1 MKTEKIEESFTVII
15 KADLLTLLILDLMP
29 LRL

>member
-15 KADLLTLLILDLMP
+15 KADLLTLLILDLKP

>member
-1 MKTEKIEESFTVII
+1 MKTEKIEESFAVII
-15 KADLLTLLILDLMP
+15 KADLLTLLILDLKP

>member
-15 KADLLTLLILDLMP
+15 KADLLTLLILDVKP